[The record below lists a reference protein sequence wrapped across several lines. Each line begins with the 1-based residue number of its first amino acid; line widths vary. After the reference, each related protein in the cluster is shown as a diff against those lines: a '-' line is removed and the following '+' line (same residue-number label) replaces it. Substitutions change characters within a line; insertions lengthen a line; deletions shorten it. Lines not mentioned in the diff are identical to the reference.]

1 MISMEITHLQSLK
14 QSLQGNVYVSD
25 LSQKQM
31 HHEFLM
37 QFQVGVHFTNP
48 HMFLSQ
54 IPEAGSIGFNGAE
67 LLVANLLLSPA
78 MD

>member
-1 MISMEITHLQSLK
+1 
-14 QSLQGNVYVSD
+14 
-25 LSQKQM
+25 M